1 MRDAKTSVALYSV
14 SSDVDG
20 AKVVQQMG
28 TRFHEAIVGMLE
40 TAREPLATDPQ
51 LVASMLQ
58 GMMMGVSRRMLES
71 GAPGKQGETFCK
83 ELIVVAC
90 AYLDACSALSVHAP
104 PRESIA
110 N

>member
-1 MRDAKTSVALYSV
+1 
-14 SSDVDG
+14 
-20 AKVVQQMG
+20 
-28 TRFHEAIVGMLE
+28 
-40 TAREPLATDPQ
+40 
-51 LVASMLQ
+51 
-58 GMMMGVSRRMLES
+58 MMGVSRRMLES

-104 PRESIA
+104 PRKSIA